1 MRHTGGANSLLP
13 SGFVWSMGESAVASR
28 VAKPLA
34 SIWKERESLREKG
47 RGALLSV
54 VNRNLTPEGM
64 SLW

>member
-1 MRHTGGANSLLP
+1 MRRTGGANSLLP

-34 SIWKERESLREKG
+34 RKWKERESLREKG